1 MESLEPTSTGKEL
14 RSLGL
19 KHLRDHLLGQ
29 FPMAMRDGADGA
41 LVESAD
47 V

>member
-19 KHLRDHLLGQ
+19 KHLRDRLLGQ
-29 FPMAMRDGADGA
+29 FPMAMRLGADDA
-41 LVESAD
+41 LVENPD